1 MMERQKKIFP
11 IFFFFKLIL
20 QEEDK
25 RVMRDSG
32 LDFRVKPRQL
42 ICQTALLAELNPK
55 TLRLFFFKWENLA
68 PSQTEK
74 NNIISY
80 VFLPM
85 IGLITNFLTATK
97 LTVCNLK

>member
-1 MMERQKKIFP
+1 MERQKKIFP

-55 TLRLFFFKWENLA
+55 TLRLFFQMGEF
-68 PSQTEK
+68 SSVTDREK
-74 NNIISY
+74 QHHIICFSSY
-80 VFLPM
+80 DWIDNQFSY
-85 IGLITNFLTATK
+85 
-97 LTVCNLK
+97 CN